1 MHIHILGICG
11 TFMGGIALIARSL
24 GHKVTGSDKNVYP
37 PMSTL
42 LQKEHI
48 DIIEGDDPS
57 QLNPIPDLVII
68 GNALSRGNPCVEY
81 ILDNNIPYISAPQWL
96 HDNVLRERWV
106 IAVAGT
112 HGKTTTAGMVNW
124 ILEKQGYNQG
134 FVIGGVPGNF
144 EVSAR
149 LGEGNFF
156 VIEADEYDCSFFDKR
171 SKFMHYCPKTLIMNN
186 LEFDHADIFDDLS
199 SIQKQFHHLVRLV
212 PSKGLIISPQ
222 EDVNL
227 KQVLA
232 KGCWSEQ
239 SFTES
244 ENGWMAKKIAND
256 ASQFAVYFNNE
267 QVGEVN
273 YSLVGEHNMHNA
285 LMAIAAAHNVG
296 IKPADACLALG
307 SFLNAKRRLE
317 LYGEVNDIEIYD
329 DFAHHPTAILAT
341 LEALR
346 SKIGANRRILA
357 VLEPRSNTMK
367 LGISKDELAPSLG
380 RADEIY
386 MFQPEQLPWLVADVV
401 DACIQPAYWSG
412 DIDLLVEM
420 ITKSAKPTDAIL
432 IMSNG
437 GFNGIHN
444 KILEN
449 LQKQQIKDKQEE
461 KLRH

>member
-11 TFMGGIALIARSL
+11 TFMAGIALIARSL

-48 DIIEGDDPS
+48 DIIEGYDPS
-57 QLNPIPDLVII
+57 QLTNPTPDLVIV

-81 ILDNNIPYISAPQWL
+81 ILNNNIPYISAPQWL
-96 HDNVLRERWV
+96 HDNVLRDRWV

-124 ILEKQGYNQG
+124 ILEKQGYQQG

-144 EVSAR
+144 DVSAR
-149 LGEGNFF
+149 LGDGKFF

-186 LEFDHADIFDDLS
+186 LEFDHADIFDDLN

-222 EDVNL
+222 DDVNL
-227 KQVLA
+227 RQVLA

-239 SFTES
+239 TFTES
-244 ENGWMAKKIAND
+244 ESGWLAQRINHD
-256 ASQFAVYFNNE
+256 ASHFAVYYNS
-267 QVGEVN
+267 QKVGEVE

-285 LMAIAAAHNVG
+285 LMSIAAAHNVG
-296 IKPADACLALG
+296 IQPADACSALS
-307 SFLNAKRRLE
+307 SFVNAKRRLE
-317 LYGEVNDIEIYD
+317 LCGEFNNIEIYD

-380 RADEIY
+380 RADEVFI
-386 MFQPEQLPWLVADVV
+386 FQPEQLPWLVVDVV

-420 ITKSAKPTDAIL
+420 IVKSAKPTDAIL

-437 GFNGIHN
+437 GFGGIHK
-444 KILEN
+444 KILDR
-449 LQKQQIKDKQEE
+449 LAKQQLKEQEDQD
-461 KLRH
+461 LI